1 VHRTAANRRAEVSRR
16 SGPRWHCVS
25 LPVRRLRGQASDV
38 SLARELSGASATL
51 NILPAPIVAAVAQDG
66 AQMNVVLRLG
76 AAGQGVALL
85 ARVTRKCWVTLGL
98 RPGA

>member
-1 VHRTAANRRAEVSRR
+1 LRLTAGAAPACAGLGCE
-16 SGPRWHCVS
+16 PRF
-25 LPVRRLRGQASDV
+25 
-38 SLARELSGASATL
+38 ELSGASATL

-76 AAGQGVALL
+76 AAGPGVALL

>member
-1 VHRTAANRRAEVSRR
+1 
-16 SGPRWHCVS
+16 
-25 LPVRRLRGQASDV
+25 
-38 SLARELSGASATL
+38 
-51 NILPAPIVAAVAQDG
+51 
-66 AQMNVVLRLG
+66 MNVVLRLG